1 MIASLEDLEN
11 YMDKTYP
18 SLDPL
23 DKLIA
28 TDKILIQMCRSSLPV
43 LQYLQIKEA
52 NYILNLIT
60 SRYFELL
67 PDLEGILKEKI
78 LPNNFNMYVTLYGC
92 SFSFWVGLPSSEKV
106 KFYFERFLSI
116 KGLLLEQVLEHKNNG

>member
-1 MIASLEDLEN
+1 MIANLEDLEK

-23 DKLIA
+23 NKLIA
-28 TDKILIQMCRSSLPV
+28 TDKSIIQMCKSSLPV
-43 LQYLQIKEA
+43 LQYTQIKDA

-78 LPNNFNMYVTLYGC
+78 LPNNFNMYVTLFGC
-92 SFSFWVGLPSSEKV
+92 SFSFFVGLPSNEKV
-106 KFYFERFLSI
+106 KFYFERHLSI
-116 KGLLLEQVLEHKNNG
+116 KSLLLEQVLEYKNNG